1 MPFFLLVGYQPAYAL
16 IVQLKYENQEL
27 FNRILPF
34 LGPFHIQCS
43 FMSAI
48 NKRFNG
54 SGLSDL
60 LVGAEVIAEGSVDNA
75 LKGKHYKRGVRCF
88 RLMYEVFVRRIIQ
101 QEE

>member
-34 LGPFHIQCS
+34 LGPFHTQCS

-54 SGLSDL
+54 SGLSD